1 MYICIFVY
9 LYICIFVYLYICIF
23 VYPSEKVVKGVA
35 LDTRLLSASTLGLMP
50 HTAPFAFNA
59 RRAAA
64 LNKRPSSESH
74 IVSPKLTSGEIT
86 FATAQHRLTFSRENN
101 LQYIH
106 HGDPFGEIEVT

>member
-1 MYICIFVY
+1 MYGQRADLCIFVY
-9 LYICIFVYLYICIF
+9 FHISAKRFW
-23 VYPSEKVVKGVA
+23 VKGVA

-74 IVSPKLTSGEIT
+74 IVSPNLTSGEIT
-86 FATAQHRLTFSRENN
+86 FATAQH
-101 LQYIH
+101 
-106 HGDPFGEIEVT
+106 D